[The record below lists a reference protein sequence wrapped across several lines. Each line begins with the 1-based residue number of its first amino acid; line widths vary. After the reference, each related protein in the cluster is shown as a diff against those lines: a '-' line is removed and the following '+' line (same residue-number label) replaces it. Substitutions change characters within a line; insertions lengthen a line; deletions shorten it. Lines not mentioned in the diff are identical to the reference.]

1 MLAFMRILFRA
12 VLVIAAT
19 VFMGSLL
26 VAGAVVALAY
36 SLWCLLRGQRPQWPK
51 IFMGPLQHMQRRQ
64 HWSTASHAG
73 AAFGAGDAGVVE
85 GQARELR

>member
-1 MLAFMRILFRA
+1 MLTFMRILFRA

-26 VAGAVVALAY
+26 VAGAAVALVY

-51 IFMGPLQHMQRRQ
+51 VFMGPLQHMQRRQ
-64 HWSTASHAG
+64 HWANAAPAG
-73 AAFGAGDAGVVE
+73 FGSRGGEVGVVE